1 MPAKSPKKTIQ
12 ANPLDN
18 IAPKKDSRISSLPRV
33 KKSTIQG
40 RKKMSANNNVQDDT
54 QANVASAEEILA
66 NESNAI
72 NDQATE
78 GLENAGIDYR
88 HQLAKTKIMNASQ
101 WATLAGF
108 IPVIGV
114 DTLTISGVQLKMVYD
129 LCETYQVPFKKEA
142 VFAVIGAAFGGSFT
156 TVIAAKVTDSA
167 VNKIPLIGPIVSF
180 VSQPAIS
187 FATTYAIG
195 MLFINHFEKNGTL
208 GDFDLNSTK
217 TIFDEQ
223 FQKAKILY
231 KQQIGNI
238 STLYRSGLSKA
249 KNLMT
254 KSPSSDS
261 IDEAPTPAPA
271 PAV

>member
-12 ANPLDN
+12 ANPLDS
-18 IAPKKDSRISSLPRV
+18 IVSKKEGRISSLSAV
-33 KKSTIQG
+33 KKSTNQG
-40 RKKMSANNNVQDDT
+40 RKKMSPNNNLQDDAQIKT
-54 QANVASAEEILA
+54 ASAEEILA
-66 NESNAI
+66 NESMAI
-72 NDQATE
+72 NDQATA
-78 GLENAGIDYR
+78 GPENTGVDYR
-88 HQLAKTKIMNASQ
+88 HQLAKTKILNASQ

-142 VFAVIGAAFGGSFT
+142 VFAIIGAAFGGSFT

-167 VNKIPLIGPIVSF
+167 VNKIPLVGSIISF

-195 MLFINHFEKNGTL
+195 MLFINHFEKSGTL
-208 GDFDLNSTK
+208 SDFDLNSTK

-223 FQKAKILY
+223 FKKAKTLY

-238 STLYRSGLSKA
+238 NTVYRSGISKA
-249 KNLMT
+249 KNLIT
-254 KSPSSDS
+254 KNPSTDAGN
-261 IDEAPTPAPA
+261 EVAVPPA
-271 PAV
+271 